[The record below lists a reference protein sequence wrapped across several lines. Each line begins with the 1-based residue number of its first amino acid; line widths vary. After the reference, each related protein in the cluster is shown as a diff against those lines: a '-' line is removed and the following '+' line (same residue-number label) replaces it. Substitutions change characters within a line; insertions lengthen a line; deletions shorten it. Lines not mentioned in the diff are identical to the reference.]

1 MDLTRLTTKER
12 LLLLTAVRL
21 HLHVFYGLKDGFGN
35 EEMLAE
41 MLIKVFKGTRNRND
55 GEIDEM
61 LDISLEL
68 FEKISHTLL
77 DELNEEN

>member
-1 MDLTRLTTKER
+1 MDLTRLTMKER

-21 HLHVFYGLKDGFGN
+21 HLHVFYGLKDEFGN
-35 EEMLAE
+35 EEILADMLS
-41 MLIKVFKGTRNRND
+41 KVFRGTKNRND

-77 DELNEEN
+77 EELNEES